1 MNDPLI
7 EYIKLHIISLE
18 QDMDN
23 KPLTDKKFYQAI
35 GAIDVLNHI
44 LDVAQELDEQSL
56 YMIG

>member
-18 QDMDN
+18 QDMEN
-23 KPLTDKKFYQAI
+23 KPMLDKKFYQTI
-35 GAIDVLNHI
+35 GAVDVLNHI
-44 LDVAQELDEQSL
+44 LYVAQELDEQSL